1 MNKTL
6 HKLYIGLF
14 FLVGIASV
22 GILLVNSYAYYSLP
36 LTERVFSN
44 SHGLFKPSGKIG
56 HGLGIVGTL
65 MMIFGVA
72 VYMVRK
78 RNRKLF
84 QFGYL
89 KNWLELHIF
98 LCTLGPIFILFHT
111 AFKFGGIVAVSF
123 WSMVAVVASGVIGRF
138 IYIQIPRSIQG
149 QELDFKE
156 INRLDEEL
164 SVRLSKE
171 FNLSSSLIESFEH
184 HFMLQ
189 KYAGLS
195 FRGSMKIMIT
205 DFFQLRKL
213 IPQLRKSLHTAGI
226 NNAHTVKEI
235 IKLFKAKIA
244 LTRKIGMLRT
254 MQRLFNYWHIVHLP
268 FAVAMFV
275 IMVIHVAV
283 TIVFGYKWIF

>member
-14 FLVGIASV
+14 FLIGITSV
-22 GILLVNSYAYYSLP
+22 GLLLYNSYSYYSLP

-44 SHGLFKPSGKIG
+44 HHGLFKPSGEIG
-56 HGLGIVGTL
+56 HGLGILGTL

-72 VYMVRK
+72 LYMVRK
-78 RNRKLF
+78 RTRKLF
-84 QFGYL
+84 QLGYL
-89 KNWLELHIF
+89 KNWLEFHIF
-98 LCTLGPIFILFHT
+98 LCTLGPIFVLFHT

-149 QELDFKE
+149 QELDFKGIQE
-156 INRLDEEL
+156 MDQAL
-164 SVRLSKE
+164 SVRLSNE
-171 FNLSSSLIESFEH
+171 FKLSSSLIDTFEH
-184 HFMLQ
+184 HFKIE

-195 FRGSMKIMIT
+195 FSKSLSVMMS
-205 DFFQLRKL
+205 DYFALRKL
-213 IPQLRKSLHTAGI
+213 IPQLKKSLRESGI
-226 NNAHTVKEI
+226 TNSHSIKEI
-235 IKLFKAKIA
+235 IKLFKAKIT
-244 LTRKIGMLRT
+244 LTRRIGLLRT

-275 IMVIHVAV
+275 IMVIHVIV